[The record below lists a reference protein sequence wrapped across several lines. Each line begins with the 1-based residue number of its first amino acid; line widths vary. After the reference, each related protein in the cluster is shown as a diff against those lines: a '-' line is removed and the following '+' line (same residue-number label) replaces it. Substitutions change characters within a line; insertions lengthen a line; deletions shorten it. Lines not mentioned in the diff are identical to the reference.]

1 LANGFDRLKN
11 TSILIEAFALLRQKY
26 PSATLRL
33 AGVGHES
40 GGKAELWARERGLT
54 EGVEF
59 VGYVPGLDV
68 PAFLAELTVLAH
80 PSRSE
85 SMAMALVEAIRA
97 GVPVVAGQESGGVP
111 WLLEE
116 GAAGVLVDINSAT
129 ELSRGI
135 LSLLDNDA
143 ERTELAL
150 RAFANLSGRF
160 GIDHVVDLYEQQ
172 YLAALGDQTS
182 R

>member
-11 TSILIEAFALLRQKY
+11 TSTLIEAFALLRQKY

-59 VGYVPGLDV
+59 VGYVLGV
-68 PAFLAELTVLAH
+68 EASAFLAGLTVLAH
-80 PSRSE
+80 PSRTE
-85 SMAMALVEAIRA
+85 SMGMALVEAIRA
-97 GVPVVAGQESGGVP
+97 GVPVVAGRNSGGVA
-111 WLLEE
+111 WVLEE
-116 GAAGVLVDINSAT
+116 GAAGVLVDINSAI
-129 ELSRGI
+129 ELSRGV

-172 YLAALGDQTS
+172 YRAALRDQAAP
-182 R
+182 